1 VNDGRGLQTVESTT
15 HSRRLCRDSRQL
27 SFQYQHGYILLPC
40 FMVLILSGLQSGWQP
55 RQLSG
60 SRRPDQGQ
68 QAGTQAAC
76 SEIGSLTF
84 PRLTYN
90 HSLCPSTFQHHQ
102 RPTFKPRFSSLL
114 SLSLSPPSPLHPSPA
129 AASRSAFPGCLRD
142 ISTQT
147 LFLTRPVCSHQTSL
161 PLTPTAFT
169 LSSQLH
175 ILCALPARSI
185 HTLHYTPFTAV
196 FPVF

>member
-1 VNDGRGLQTVESTT
+1 
-15 HSRRLCRDSRQL
+15 
-27 SFQYQHGYILLPC
+27 
-40 FMVLILSGLQSGWQP
+40 MVLILSGLQTWLAASAVERERKTRPGP
-55 RQLSG
+55 A
-60 SRRPDQGQ
+60 SRHAGGLQ
-68 QAGTQAAC
+68 QDGKPHISSTGLQ
-76 SEIGSLTF
+76 
-84 PRLTYN
+84 RLP
-90 HSLCPSTFQHHQ
+90 LPFQHHQ
-102 RPTFKPRFSSLL
+102 RPTFNPRLSS
-114 SLSLSPPSPLHPSPA
+114 PSPLHPSPA
-129 AASRSAFPGCLRD
+129 AASRSAFSGCLRD

-185 HTLHYTPFTAV
+185 HTLHYTAFTAV